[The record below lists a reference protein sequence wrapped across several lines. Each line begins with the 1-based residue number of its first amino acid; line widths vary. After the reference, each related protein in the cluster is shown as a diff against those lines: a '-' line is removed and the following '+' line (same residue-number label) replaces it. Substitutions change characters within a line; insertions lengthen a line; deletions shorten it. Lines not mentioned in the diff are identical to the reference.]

1 MRIKR
6 LTQGSVM
13 CERLDCGKPATLAL
27 FDAPPGQESACSWM
41 VAYCDEHAGRAA
53 YEAMMDA
60 PPAAERQGP
69 GRKGS
74 ERKRTAVAS

>member
-13 CERLDCGKPATLAL
+13 CERVDCGKPATLIL
-27 FDAPPGQESACSWM
+27 IDSPLEHDDGQSWM
-41 VAYCDEHAGRAA
+41 VAYCDTHAGQAGYA
-53 YEAMMDA
+53 AMMDS
-60 PPAAERQGP
+60 PAAPRQGP

-74 ERKRTAVAS
+74 ERKLAAVAS